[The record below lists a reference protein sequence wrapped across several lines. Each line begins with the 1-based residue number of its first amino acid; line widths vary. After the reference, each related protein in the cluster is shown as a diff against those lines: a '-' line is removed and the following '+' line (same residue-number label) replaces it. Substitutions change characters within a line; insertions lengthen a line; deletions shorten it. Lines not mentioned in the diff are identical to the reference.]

1 MKAKR
6 QHKKKQL
13 TLRQLIAN
21 LAIDPE
27 TGVVT
32 WAPLR
37 RPQPKDEPQ
46 GRNGAA
52 PLNKALEG
60 LTFPKPVK

>member
-6 QHKKKQL
+6 QTKKKQL

-32 WAPLR
+32 WAPHR
-37 RPQPKDEPQ
+37 RLQARASQ
-46 GRNGAA
+46 GRNGAD
-52 PLNKALEG
+52 PLNRVLEG